1 MLLCVCKGIRVSE
14 AVDAARSGNRSPAS
28 LINRFGLEDD
38 DCCGRCAS
46 DIVRLT
52 SLVNGELARAD
63 ARHSSVQYNSPRVPA
78 TVSI

>member
-1 MLLCVCKGIRVSE
+1 MFLCVCKGIRVSE
-14 AVDAARSGNRSPAS
+14 AAEAVKSGARTPQS

-52 SLVNGELARAD
+52 NLVNSELAKVD
-63 ARHSSVQYNSPRVPA
+63 AERVPVHYNSPGVTVTVP
-78 TVSI
+78 I